1 MSSKPTYTYRIKKGL
16 VLEGSG
22 RDDRIVYW
30 ARIAERG
37 DLGRF
42 RLVGQ
47 ARRSGDPRSR
57 IWSAFTGD
65 GGRLLAGPYNTI
77 GELAE
82 PTLKRL
88 LVQGE
93 GTAQP
98 VAQAAATP
106 ATAPEMVM
114 VRSGTAG
121 VFFGR
126 LVSFDTTTAVAVMTQ
141 TRRVWYWAGAAT
153 LSELAT
159 LGPAKPA
166 ECKFPAPT
174 TGEHVIIGVS
184 EIIPVTSEAL
194 ARLDAVP
201 VWTEHV

>member
-106 ATAPEMVM
+106 ATATATVI
-114 VRSGTAG
+114 VRAAAG
-121 VFFGR
+121 VFYGR
-126 LVSFDTTTAVAVMTQ
+126 LSSFDPATTTAVMDHA
-141 TRRVWYWAGAAT
+141 RRVWYWDGAAS
-153 LSELAT
+153 LSELSL
-159 LGPAKPA
+159 LGPSRAA
-166 ECKFPAPT
+166 NCKFPAPT
-174 TGEHVIIGVS
+174 EGEHILCGVT
-184 EIIPVTSEAL
+184 EIIPVTREAL
-194 ARLDAVP
+194 ERLDAVAI
-201 VWTEHV
+201 WTEHG